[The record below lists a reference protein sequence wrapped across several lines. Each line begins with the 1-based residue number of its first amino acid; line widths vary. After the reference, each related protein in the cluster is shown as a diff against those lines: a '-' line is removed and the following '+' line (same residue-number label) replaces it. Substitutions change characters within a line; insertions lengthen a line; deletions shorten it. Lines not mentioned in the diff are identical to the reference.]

1 MDKIIKVI
9 NKMIDKKDLIKDARE
24 GSGFSDNE
32 IFFKYKEYIWG
43 ITSLTTSNYNLYY
56 YPDQTDVKE
65 LADAMR
71 YDNTDI
77 KFVTHSTSSY
87 DSPEAIQSFKELHST
102 VKSKLYN
109 MDETLDDIL
118 NDD

>member
-24 GSGFSDNE
+24 GSGYSDNE
-32 IFFKYKEYIWG
+32 IFFKYKQYVWG
-43 ITSLTTSNYNLYY
+43 ISYITSTNYSLFY
-56 YPDQTDVKE
+56 YPDQSDVKY
-65 LADAMR
+65 LVDAMK
-71 YDNTDI
+71 YEQTDI

-87 DSPEAIQSFKELHST
+87 DSPEAIQSFKELYST

-118 NDD
+118 NDE